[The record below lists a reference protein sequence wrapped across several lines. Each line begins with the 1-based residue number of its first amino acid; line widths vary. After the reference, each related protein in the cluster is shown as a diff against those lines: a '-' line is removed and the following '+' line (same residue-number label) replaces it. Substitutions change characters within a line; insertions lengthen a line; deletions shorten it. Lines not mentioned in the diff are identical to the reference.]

1 VRGLFIRLHVMEST
15 NVSDEETRKDDG
27 PALLVI
33 TQATKDAL
41 AKREEVK
48 TREEYSYTKL
58 LILQ

>member
-1 VRGLFIRLHVMEST
+1 MEST
-15 NVSDEETRKDDG
+15 NVSDEETRKDGG
-27 PALLVI
+27 PAVLVI